1 MNCLGLTAFCS
12 SSVETSCRTYSPGN
26 DGRGGL
32 ASVLAIRFPP
42 SGSRYHGTSEPRS
55 ALDGS
60 LGGGGASS
68 PLLEGHPEGDVQP
81 EHQDV
86 DGGGDDVAQGL
97 VGHRDPAA
105 PADRRG
111 GLAELHA
118 FAGDGEQQL

>member
-32 ASVLAIRFPP
+32 ASVLAIRLPP
-42 SGSRYHGTSEPRS
+42 SGSRYHGAPEPRP

-60 LGGGGASS
+60 LGGSRAAT
-68 PLLEGHPEGDVQP
+68 PLLEGGPQADVQP

-86 DGGGDDVAQGL
+86 DGCGDDVAQCL
-97 VGHRDPAA
+97 VGPRDPAA
-105 PADRRG
+105 PADGRG
-111 GLAELHA
+111 GLAELDA
-118 FAGDGEQQL
+118 F